1 MRLLLA
7 EDDAMI
13 GESIRRGLR
22 QDGFAVDW
30 VRDGRAAE
38 VALAENVHD
47 LVLLDLGL
55 PRKEGL
61 DVLRAMRRRGDARPV
76 LIVTARDAVADRVA
90 GLDAGADDYVL
101 KPFELTELAAR
112 IRALLRRRSGRA
124 APALTAGDITLDP
137 ATHEVRVRENPVAL
151 SAREFAL
158 LEALLVRPGA
168 VLSRAQLEE
177 KLYGWNEEVGSN
189 AVEVHLHALRRKL
202 PPDTIRNV
210 RGVGWTIARG
220 NARP

>member
-13 GESIRRGLR
+13 GESVQRGLR

-30 VRDGRAAE
+30 VRDGREAE
-38 VALAENVHD
+38 LALAERVHD

-61 DVLRAMRRRGDARPV
+61 DVLRAMRRRGDNRPV
-76 LIVTARDAVADRVA
+76 LIVTARDALADRVA

-101 KPFELTELAAR
+101 KPFELSELAAR
-112 IRALLRRRSGRA
+112 IRALSRRQAGRA
-124 APALTAGDITLDP
+124 APIVSYGSIELDP
-137 ATHEVRVRENPVAL
+137 AAHEVRVRGESVTL

-158 LEALLVRPGA
+158 LEALLARPGA

-177 KLYGWNEEVGSN
+177 KLYGWNEEVDSN

-210 RGVGWTIARG
+210 RGVGWTIAREVPS
-220 NARP
+220 R